1 MTALLIAPVST
12 PPTPSATSTG
22 LGSGI
27 NVSSMVTGLVA
38 AASGPQTA
46 HYTTQTNNT
55 NADLTALGTLK
66 NALYTFQTS
75 VQTLQN
81 LSTFQANTATSSNNS
96 AFTATADGTAIPN
109 SYQVSVKQLAAAAQM
124 SSSFYTNT
132 SSLVGAGSLSLNL
145 GTTSVSG
152 AIVSA
157 TATTFKSTD
166 MGINGYA
173 IPAIASPPST
183 NTPEQNVIAAINAM
197 TSTTGVAAVDNGSGA
212 IALSNTPSTNTA
224 SIGITGNPATVLA
237 ATGLTTGTTTA
248 THQPFTVNTDATTT
262 LAGLV
267 TAINNASDNPGIT
280 ASIINVDAGAQL
292 ILTSNSMGAASTIGL
307 QATASSGSNL
317 GSLNTLTTVQSAS
330 NAIITFNGQQVTRQS
345 NSFSDVIP
353 GVTLSLTGLSTVT
366 TPAVAATGSTAAT
379 PAVYAQASLA
389 IAANPATATSNVN
402 SFMTAYNSLVA
413 TMGNLTQY
421 TGGTS
426 QAAPLFGDPM
436 MMGIKH
442 QILNALNASVSGIAG
457 FSNLAEIGVSSDHRG
472 ALSLYSVV
480 FNQAMAA
487 NSTGVANLFT
497 STTGISAQFNAVLN
511 NQVGMTGSIATRIS
525 ADNTQLTNIANQ
537 QTTFNAQMS
546 ALQAQYLTQFNA
558 MDSIV
563 GSLQNTSNS
572 LTSMLANLPGFN
584 GTTNSPA
591 LTKIG

>member
-12 PPTPSATSTG
+12 QQAPAATSTG

-46 HYTTQTNNT
+46 YYTTQTTNT

-109 SYQVSVKQLAAAAQM
+109 SYQVAVKQLASAAQM
-124 SSSFYTNT
+124 SSSFYSNT

-157 TATTFKSTD
+157 TAATFTSTD

-267 TAINNASDNPGIT
+267 TAINNASGNPGIT

-292 ILTSNSMGAASTIGL
+292 ILTSNSMGAANTIGL
-307 QATASSGSNL
+307 QATASSASNL
-317 GSLNTLTTVQSAS
+317 GTLNTLTTVQPAS
-330 NAIITFNGQQVTRQS
+330 NSVITFNGQQVTRQS
-345 NSFSDVIP
+345 NSFSDVVP

-366 TPAVAATGSTAAT
+366 TAEVAATGSTAAT
-379 PAVYAQASLA
+379 PAVYAQDSLA

-426 QAAPLFGDPM
+426 QESPLFGDPM

-457 FSNLAEIGVSSDHRG
+457 FSTLAEIGVTPDHTG
-472 ALSLYSVV
+472 ALSLNSVV

-591 LTKIG
+591 QTKIG